1 MDRER
6 LLEEQI
12 EFLNGSNHPQSS
24 FATIPGI
31 GLTLDRTLKVG
42 VRYDQLHPR
51 RSFVFLKTNQMK
63 VNGWK
68 MKISF
73 EHGSFFFLGTFVH
86 LFWGEEYDKVQR
98 CP

>member
-6 LLEEQI
+6 LFEEQI

-68 MKISF
+68 MKIPF
-73 EHGSFFFLGTFVH
+73 EHGSFSLGDIRSF
-86 LFWGEEYDKVQR
+86 FWGKYDKVQR